1 MFDCVFKNK
10 TVNFSKLSGYGFK
23 MQDNIFE
30 YKTILSASGFEL
42 AVYIDLQGNVLSKVT
57 DCETGEPY
65 TLYLDSNAVGNFVG
79 SVRENVESELTKIAN
94 TCFYAEI
101 FKTTDSKAVIEY
113 VRERY
118 GDELE
123 FLWEKFSGNA
133 VWRRKDNKKWYAVML
148 TISKS
153 KLGVSSDETVEI
165 IDFRMNPDEL
175 DNLADN
181 KTYFRGYHMNK
192 KHWCTVVLDGSVPVC
207 EICKRIDES
216 YKLAK

>member
-1 MFDCVFKNK
+1 MFDSVFKNK
-10 TVNFSKLSGYGFK
+10 TVNFPKLSEYGFK
-23 MQDNIFE
+23 LWDNTYE
-30 YKTILSASGFEL
+30 YKTVLPASGFVL
-42 AVYIDLQGNVLSKVT
+42 TVYIDLQGNVSCKVT

-65 TLYLDSNAVGNFVG
+65 TLHLDNNAVGNFVG
-79 SVRENVESELTKIAN
+79 AVREDVESELTKIAN
-94 TCFYAEI
+94 TCFFAEV
-101 FKTTDSKAVIEY
+101 FKSAYSKAVIEY

-165 IDFRMNPDEL
+165 IDFRINPDEL
-175 DNLADN
+175 DDLADN

-192 KHWCTVVLDGSVPVC
+192 KHWCTVVLDGSVPIG
-207 EICKRIDES
+207 EICRRIDES
-216 YKLAK
+216 YKSAK